1 MLYIISLFIS
11 PLIGLFSIVVIS
23 YFEINK
29 NIEWSN
35 LFVKKDYKKLEKLE

>member
-11 PLIGLFSIVVIS
+11 PLIGLLSIVVLS

-29 NIEWSN
+29 NVEWSS